1 MMKPY
6 QCCQYSGGYWII
18 QAPLFSFLWAGV
30 ACLSLSLLN
39 FQSLS
44 LSKFHYFFLF
54 LSLLHAFSLSL
65 KLSLFLF
72 LFLAL
77 SLLLLLY
84 AFRFLFRRMGGYK
97 VRIVIPFLINL
108 KRKPERKKG
117 REGGPSFPLFASI
130 GGVVS
135 PRYLKLEFAF
145 DVFDVK
151 IFSKYQ
157 QKKFLKYTTYICFWI
172 SVECRE

>member
-18 QAPLFSFLWAGV
+18 QEPLFSFLWAGV
-30 ACLSLSLLN
+30 ACLSLSLKLPV
-39 FQSLS
+39 SLS
-44 LSKFHYFFLF
+44 LKISLF
-54 LSLLHAFSLSL
+54 LSLSIPPPRILSL

-72 LFLAL
+72 LSL

-108 KRKPERKKG
+108 KRKTERKKG
-117 REGGPSFPLFASI
+117 REGGSSFPLFASI

-157 QKKFLKYTTYICFWI
+157 QKKVSEIHNIVCI
-172 SVECRE
+172 SVECRVL

>member
-1 MMKPY
+1 M
-6 QCCQYSGGYWII
+6 
-18 QAPLFSFLWAGV
+18 
-30 ACLSLSLLN
+30 
-39 FQSLS
+39 
-44 LSKFHYFFLF
+44 
-54 LSLLHAFSLSL
+54 
-65 KLSLFLF
+65 
-72 LFLAL
+72 
-77 SLLLLLY
+77 
-84 AFRFLFRRMGGYK
+84 
-97 VRIVIPFLINL
+97 IPFLINL

-117 REGGPSFPLFASI
+117 REGGTSFPLFASI

-157 QKKFLKYTTYICFWI
+157 QKKVSEIHNIVSI